1 MNFCPFGLPGLP
13 RPFGVVG
20 THWRMGV
27 TRGLLAALVAALP
40 VLAAPGAPLR
50 TASPVAPVAP
60 KAPTA
65 PAAPA
70 GPAVSGE
77 SAAAPPPPVRR
88 LSLEL
93 IETLPQSIEL
103 RRVFPFQPNCN
114 GNTKEMLACLWQQRD
129 RQDQRLQTLLGSAT
143 ELELWRGVR
152 QRLCRRAAERGA
164 GGSIA
169 PLLGLECELALTT
182 TLLDQ
187 IALPARP

>member
-1 MNFCPFGLPGLP
+1 MNP
-13 RPFGVVG
+13 
-20 THWRMGV
+20 W
-27 TRGLLAALVAALP
+27 LLLVLLMALP
-40 VLAAPGAPLR
+40 AFA
-50 TASPVAPVAP
+50 ASPPAPSP
-60 KAPTA
+60 
-65 PAAPA
+65 
-70 GPAVSGE
+70 SG
-77 SAAAPPPPVRR
+77 SAAAPPPRT

-103 RRVFPFQPNCN
+103 RRSFPFAPNCN
-114 GNTKEMLACLWQQRD
+114 GNTQEMRACLWRQRD

-152 QRLCRRAAERGA
+152 QRLCRRSAERGA

-187 IALPARP
+187 IASPLLP

>member
-1 MNFCPFGLPGLP
+1 MVLIALPA
-13 RPFGVVG
+13 
-20 THWRMGV
+20 
-27 TRGLLAALVAALP
+27 LAASPSAASPSGPAAAAAASQAPSAKPAAALP
-40 VLAAPGAPLR
+40 R
-50 TASPVAPVAP
+50 T
-60 KAPTA
+60 
-65 PAAPA
+65 
-70 GPAVSGE
+70 
-77 SAAAPPPPVRR
+77 

-103 RRVFPFQPNCN
+103 RRSFPFAPNCN
-114 GNTKEMLACLWQQRD
+114 GNTKEMLACLWRQRD
-129 RQDQRLQTLLGSAT
+129 RQDQRLQALLGSAT

-187 IALPARP
+187 IALPSRP